1 MSENGYVVS
10 MDTIIVGYSGSEQAE
25 RAVARAGELAEAL
38 RARLVVVSVAP
49 ASTPTAP
56 LAEVGRAE
64 VPIPAAP
71 GPVGTGVPLP
81 VPDEP
86 QPDPKELA
94 KHQLERARRSLSG
107 REVEAEWVPEVGDAT
122 ERLLAV
128 AEEREADLIVV
139 GSHEHGFLE
148 HLLGRPVDE
157 AIAKRA
163 GCDVLLVH

>member
-1 MSENGYVVS
+1 MH
-10 MDTIIVGYSGSEQAE
+10 TIVVGYSGSEQAE
-25 RAVARAGELAEAL
+25 RAVARGAELARAL
-38 RARLVVVSVAP
+38 RARLVVVSVA
-49 ASTPTAP
+49 AAYPTAP

-64 VPIPAAP
+64 VPIPATP
-71 GPVGTGVPLP
+71 GPVGTGVPVP

-86 QPDPKELA
+86 QPEPEELA
-94 KHQLERARRSLSG
+94 RHQLERARRSLSG
-107 REVEAEWVPEVGDAT
+107 REVEAEYVAEVGDAT

>member
-1 MSENGYVVS
+1 MSV
-10 MDTIIVGYSGSEQAE
+10 DTIVVGYSGSEQAE
-25 RAVARAGELAEAL
+25 RALARAAELAQGL
-38 RARLVVVSVAP
+38 RARLLVVSVAP
-49 ASTPTAP
+49 ASTTTVP

-64 VPIPAAP
+64 VPIPVTP
-71 GPVGTGVPLP
+71 GPVATGVAPP
-81 VPDEP
+81 VPEEAQPEP
-86 QPDPKELA
+86 AELA

-107 REVEAEWVPEVGDAT
+107 AVEAEYLPAVGDAT

-157 AIAKRA
+157 EIARRA

>member
-1 MSENGYVVS
+1 MN
-10 MDTIIVGYSGSEQAE
+10 TIVVGYSGSEQSE
-25 RAVARAGELAEAL
+25 RAVARAAELGRAL

-49 ASTPTAP
+49 ASSPTAP

-71 GPVGTGVPLP
+71 GPIATGVALP
-81 VPDEP
+81 VPEEAQLEP
-86 QPDPKELA
+86 DELA
-94 KHQLERARRSLSG
+94 RHQLERACRSLSG
-107 REVEAEWVPEVGDAT
+107 REVEAEYVAEVGDAR

-163 GCDVLLVH
+163 G

>member
-1 MSENGYVVS
+1 
-10 MDTIIVGYSGSEQAE
+10 MDTIVVGYSGSEQSE
-25 RAVARAGELAEAL
+25 RAVMRAAEVARALG
-38 RARLVVVSVAP
+38 ARLVVVSVAAP
-49 ASTPTAP
+49 LTATAP

-71 GPVGTGVPLP
+71 SPVGTGFPLP
-81 VPDEP
+81 VPEEP
-86 QPDPKELA
+86 QPDPEELA

-107 REVEAEWVPEVGDAT
+107 REVESQYVQYVAEVGNAT